1 VPRVLLSFAG
11 YHDPFA
17 EGAVSGAQEEGPL
30 LRLVRMHPVDMV
42 VLFSNPE
49 TADHADATQK
59 AIEERHPTVDVEVR
73 HIALDDPTN
82 YLKIL
87 TALRAEFQEISKS
100 IGRAEYFVGAA
111 SGTPQMH
118 ASWVLLAAS
127 GEIPARILQVRPPR
141 YVTEE
146 MPPIT
151 EVFLGSREFP
161 TIRSKIWADVELAE
175 EQEKDP
181 AVVIERLGI
190 VGDHP
195 AMVRAIETAGLL
207 APSDVPVLIEGESGT
222 GKEKIANLIHQLS
235 DRAGRAFIPVNCAAI
250 PGQLAES
257 VLFGHKKGA
266 FTGATE
272 AHDGKFLAADNG
284 TLFLDEVAELSPE
297 VQAKLL
303 RTAQDGVI
311 EALGSK
317 RGVKVN
323 VRLIAATNCD
333 LKAAVSDGKFRDDL
347 YYRLT
352 VGKVDLPPLRERR
365 SDIPKLALY
374 FLDEINLRLRKRR
387 RFAPEALVALQAHEW
402 EGNVRELQNVVH
414 RSALLCRAVE
424 MGADNLQ
431 LLADDAGHSRNG
443 LPEPCEGFSLDGHL
457 KDTRRRLFD
466 RALELAEGNQS
477 QAARLLGV
485 TPQAVFKFVKES
497 E

>member
-1 VPRVLLSFAG
+1 
-11 YHDPFA
+11 
-17 EGAVSGAQEEGPL
+17 
-30 LRLVRMHPVDMV
+30 M
-42 VLFSNPE
+42 
-49 TADHADATQK
+49 
-59 AIEERHPTVDVEVR
+59 
-73 HIALDDPTN
+73 
-82 YLKIL
+82 
-87 TALRAEFQEISKS
+87 
-100 IGRAEYFVGAA
+100 
-111 SGTPQMH
+111 
-118 ASWVLLAAS
+118 
-127 GEIPARILQVRPPR
+127 
-141 YVTEE
+141 
-146 MPPIT
+146 
-151 EVFLGSREFP
+151 
-161 TIRSKIWADVELAE
+161 
-175 EQEKDP
+175 
-181 AVVIERLGI
+181 
-190 VGDHP
+190 
-195 AMVRAIETAGLL
+195 
-207 APSDVPVLIEGESGT
+207 
-222 GKEKIANLIHQLS
+222 
-235 DRAGRAFIPVNCAAI
+235 
-250 PGQLAES
+250 
-257 VLFGHKKGA
+257 
-266 FTGATE
+266 
-272 AHDGKFLAADNG
+272 
-284 TLFLDEVAELSPE
+284 AELSPE

-311 EALGSK
+311 EAPGSK

-333 LKAAVSDGKFRDDL
+333 LKAAVSEGKFRDDL

-414 RSALLCRAVE
+414 RSALLCREVE

-431 LLADDAGHSRNG
+431 LFADDAGHSRNG